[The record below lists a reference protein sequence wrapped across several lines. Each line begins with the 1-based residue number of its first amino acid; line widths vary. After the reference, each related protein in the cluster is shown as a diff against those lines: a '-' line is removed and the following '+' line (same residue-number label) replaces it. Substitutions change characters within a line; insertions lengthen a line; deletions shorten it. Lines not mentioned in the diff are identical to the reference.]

1 MAINTL
7 STVLSINASAFNSGL
22 AAARGQ
28 MTSFAASN
36 MSLNRNMMK
45 LGATMTGW
53 VGGLISAGAI
63 ISDTIKK
70 NKQFEES
77 LSQLRSLTGVTTSEL
92 SFFKDEAIKL
102 GASTT
107 QSASQVVD
115 AFKLIG
121 SQAPKLL
128 KSKEALAEVTKAAI
142 TLAEAGNIELSD
154 ASKGITTAINQMGI
168 SGLESAR
175 IINVLAAAS
184 QAGAG
189 DVAYLN
195 SAMEKSASVGASFGL
210 SLEDMIALIETLAPR
225 ISDAAT
231 AGTNLR
237 NILLKLESAGNDRFR
252 PSIVGITEALTNLNE
267 ANLTTKESA
276 KLFGLENI
284 AAAKALMD
292 NIKEINSYRDAITG
306 TATAFDQQRI
316 NTDNLSGSIK
326 SLSSAWEGLQ
336 LAINEGN
343 GALRTA
349 VDLGTSFINGLRSI
363 LGERV
368 GYETP
373 FSVADNYDQI
383 KQDIKAQSDAYI
395 KAGLSK
401 EEAEK
406 KAYNYVMDLHDKELN
421 DLKTKQ
427 LEKDKLYK
435 KWQQSKGSG
444 FRIES
449 INKREYES
457 VSDFSNQIKAK
468 ESAISS
474 FREDY
479 KSKTENKTEN
489 KTETETVQ
497 SNIANYTADQISE
510 AKMLVGLDRI
520 RLKGIEMEKSLKSN
534 AKNVADEFNNTDNSQ
549 TINLLDER
557 LDKERKLNRLINDR
571 IELNKSVNET
581 MAAGAGIE
589 STLFGTD
596 TISKGLQIITLYDT
610 LGSSLR
616 TLDNIKATSLAND
629 QAITDGKVANDQK
642 ETASAMTVFSAQLM
656 KWFAWAGP
664 LAPVLAMGVSMAAMS
679 GLGQVVSAIPKF
691 ETGGIVSGGSVSG
704 DKVPALL
711 NSGEMVLN
719 NRQQAKLFNQLD
731 RGTGSNSYMS
741 GDSRVEFVIKGD
753 YLKGI
758 LNKVNKKDLKV

>member
-7 STVLSINASAFNSGL
+7 STVLTINASAFNSGL

-28 MTSFAASN
+28 MTSFSN
-36 MSLNRNMMK
+36 SNLSLNRNMMK

-53 VGGLISAGAI
+53 VGGLVSAGAI
-63 ISDTIKK
+63 ISDTIQK

-77 LSQLRSLTGVTTSEL
+77 LSQLRSITGVTTSEL

-154 ASKGITTAINQMGI
+154 AAKGITTAINQMGI
-168 SGLESAR
+168 SGLESSR

-195 SAMEKSASVGASFGL
+195 AAMEKSANIGASFGL
-210 SLEDMIALIETLAPR
+210 TLEDMIALIETLAPR

-237 NILLKLESAGNDRFR
+237 NILLKLESTGNDRFK
-252 PSIVGITEALTNLNE
+252 PSIVGVTEALTNLNA

-292 NIKEINSYRDAITG
+292 NIKEINSYRDAITD
-306 TATAFDQQRI
+306 TATAYDQQRV

-349 VDLGTSFINGLRSI
+349 VDLGTSFVNGLRSI

-368 GYETP
+368 GYESP
-373 FSVADNYDQI
+373 FTVASDYEQI
-383 KQDIKAQSDAYI
+383 KSDIEAQSDAYI
-395 KAGLSK
+395 KAGMTK
-401 EEAEK
+401 EQAEK
-406 KAYNYVMDLHDKELN
+406 KAYDYVMDLHDKELN
-421 DLKTKQ
+421 YLKTKQ

-444 FRIES
+444 FRIEQ
-449 INKREYES
+449 IHKREYES
-457 VSDFSNQIKAK
+457 VSDYSDQIKSK
-468 ESAISS
+468 ESAITS

-479 KSKTENKTEN
+479 TAKTEN
-489 KTETETVQ
+489 KTETKTIQ
-497 SNIANYTADQISE
+497 SNVGTNYTADQLNE

-520 RLKGIEMEKSLKSN
+520 RLKGIEMEKGLKSN

-571 IELNKSVNET
+571 IELNNAVNET
-581 MAAGAGIE
+581 MSAGAGIE

-610 LGSSLR
+610 LGSSLK

-679 GLGQVVSAIPKF
+679 GLGQIASAIPKF

-731 RGTGSNSYMS
+731 RGTGYS
-741 GDSRVEFVIKGD
+741 GSDSINSRVEFVIKGD

-758 LNKVNKKDLKV
+758 LAKVNKKDLKV